1 MEWEPGIALQYPSL
15 PPLYPTLPILA
26 LATLNHH
33 TIVPIIRI
41 LEYCMVPCGGC
52 GAGDGWE
59 SWVTRP
65 KAPRT
70 QSRSSKIFLPEV
82 GAS

>member
-1 MEWEPGIALQYPSL
+1 MNDKDHLVGQLTRGGMEWEPGIALQYPSL
-15 PPLYPTLPILA
+15 PPLYPTLPMLA

-52 GAGDGWE
+52 GAGDG
-59 SWVTRP
+59 
-65 KAPRT
+65 
-70 QSRSSKIFLPEV
+70 
-82 GAS
+82 